1 VDAEL
6 WERVG
11 LYDPLDPDS
20 AERLALLDYLT
31 ERGATIE
38 QMVEAHR
45 TGMLPGVAGD
55 LVTQG
60 KTPMATVRD
69 IAAESGVSLPRV
81 LRALLAAG
89 IPAAADTEVP
99 AELVRL
105 MAAFEQGA
113 DLMGDEATLAF
124 TRVLGGAAMNIA
136 EAAVALFFAELG
148 PGTVREGPD
157 ELARARLAEAATT
170 AFTQVPDVLARMV
183 MDAFERSQLR
193 AQHARSWLAPFPAN
207 EDEAE
212 GPTEVVA
219 LGFVDLVGSTAWAQT
234 LNLREQNLALTRF
247 ESAAW
252 SSAVLA
258 GGRVVK
264 TIGDEV
270 FFSAPTADAACRI
283 GTEVCRAAAAD
294 PVLPP
299 ARGVVGLGAAVPR
312 EGDYFG
318 PLVNLLARLV
328 KVGGPG
334 ELVVTEAVAQEL
346 APDDWLLRPL
356 EPVDLRGIE
365 GAQRTFHVEHRSR
378 AD

>member
-1 VDAEL
+1 MDAEL
-6 WERVG
+6 WEQVG

-45 TGMLPGVAGD
+45 NGMLPGVAGD

-60 KTPMATVRD
+60 KTPMAKVRD

-89 IPAAADTEVP
+89 IPADPDTEVP

-105 MAAFEQGA
+105 MEAFEQGA
-113 DLMGDEATLAF
+113 ELMGDEAILAF
-124 TRVLGGAAMNIA
+124 TRVLGGTAITIA

-157 ELARARLAEAATT
+157 ELARARISEAATT

-183 MDAFERSQLR
+183 MDAFERAQRR
-193 AQHARSWLAPFPAN
+193 AERARSWLAPFSA
-207 EDEAE
+207 EEADAE

-234 LNLREQNLALTRF
+234 MNLRDQNLALTRF

-252 SSAVLA
+252 SSAILA
-258 GGRVVK
+258 GGRVIK

-270 FFSAPTADAACRI
+270 FFVAPTADAACRI
-283 GTEVCRAAAAD
+283 GTEVCHAAAFD
-294 PVLPP
+294 PLLPA
-299 ARGVVGLGAAVPR
+299 ARGAVGIGPAIPR

-328 KVGGPG
+328 KVGEPG
-334 ELVVTEAVAQEL
+334 EFIVTEAVAKEL
-346 APDDWLLRPL
+346 SSDEWLVRPL
-356 EPVDLRGIE
+356 EPAELRGIE
-365 GAQRTFHVEHRSR
+365 GPQRTFHVERRSGS
-378 AD
+378 A